1 MTVNAWLSVLMK
13 GGSGVIHPCTIV
25 RCEWTDTFGIVI
37 RKLSFPEE
45 TVLKVVISKN
55 EKLIDPCHIVQLDS
69 HVVYIFY

>member
-1 MTVNAWLSVLMK
+1 MAVNAWLSVLMK
-13 GGSGVIHPCTIV
+13 SGSSVIHPRTIV
-25 RCEWTDTFGIVI
+25 RCECTGIVI